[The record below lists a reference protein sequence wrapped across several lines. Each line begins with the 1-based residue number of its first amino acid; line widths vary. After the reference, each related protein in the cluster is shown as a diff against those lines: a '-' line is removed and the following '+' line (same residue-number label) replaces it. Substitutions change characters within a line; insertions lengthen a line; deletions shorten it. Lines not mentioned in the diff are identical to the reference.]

1 MQLSRFW
8 VSLLLIS
15 LISLL
20 WAGISGRLYA
30 PDFILNGKS
39 KDRLTVAA
47 YQEVQLRKQWPEVA
61 QAFDRQ
67 KPDAKFQKSLRLTNL
82 HGIWRI
88 GADSLIHTQTR
99 FLEGK
104 ALFPESTDTLFQGK
118 TSHFTYIEVPGSSWV
133 WASNTSSGW
142 KLDSAGPAFRLTRE
156 AQALQRYHIL
166 PLPTS
171 PELLISR
178 MLSDEQPLIAINDTL
193 LERKADG
200 SILLSVETV
209 PADGL
214 FPMVRWVVTDIW
226 LPLLGVMMLLTG
238 LMGLL
243 EVSQAGNKLAK
254 VLSPFFRKLFPSLPD
269 GHPAFNFM
277 TLNFAANFLGLD
289 NAATPF
295 GLKAMEELQAQN
307 PTPDRASD
315 PQIMFLCLHA
325 AGLTLI
331 PTSII
336 GYRAVMNAANPT
348 DVMVPIILTSF
359 TGTLAALMLVAWRQK
374 LKLWKAAVLI
384 PLAGLIAGLSGVL
397 VWLQSLEMLEKA
409 RMSSV
414 IGVGLF
420 LLIFGLIIAYSQYKE
435 HLFRAAG
442 TNVFAAF
449 VEGAKGGWETALR
462 ILPYMIGMMAAISLF
477 RNSGIMPV
485 LIAGLSELLSWLG
498 VSEAVTQALPV
509 ALLRPFSAGGARG
522 FMFDAMRN
530 FGPDS
535 LTGRLACLFEGAAE
549 TTFYVIALYY
559 GSVNVKDTR
568 YTLATMLLVDLI
580 CVITAVWVAG
590 IFFS

>member
-1 MQLSRFW
+1 M
-8 VSLLLIS
+8 LIS
-15 LISLL
+15 LISLC
-20 WAGISGRLYA
+20 WAGWSGKLYS
-30 PDFILNGKS
+30 PDYILNGKS
-39 KDRLTVAA
+39 KDRLPAA
-47 YQEVQLRKQWPEVA
+47 EFSPSAFATQWPMVA
-61 QAFDRQ
+61 QAFDQQ
-67 KPDAKFQKSLRLTNL
+67 KPDAKFQKALRLTSL
-82 HGIWRI
+82 HAVWRM
-88 GADSLIHTQTR
+88 GADCLVYTHTR
-99 FLEGK
+99 LLEGK
-104 ALFPESTDTLFQGK
+104 SPFPGSTDTLYRGKAGLFKAEVKPGTSWIWARETAQGWQ
-118 TSHFTYIEVPGSSWV
+118 P
-133 WASNTSSGW
+133 
-142 KLDSAGPAFRLTRE
+142 DSAGPAFRLTRE
-156 AQALQRYHIL
+156 AQALQRYYTL
-166 PLPTS
+166 PLPNS
-171 PELLISR
+171 PDALLSR
-178 MLSDEQPLIAINDTL
+178 MLNDEQPLIATKDTL
-193 LERKADG
+193 FERKADG
-200 SILLSVETV
+200 SVIMSTETV

-243 EVSQAGNKLAK
+243 EVSRAGDKLAK
-254 VLSPFFRKLFPSLPD
+254 ILSPFFRRLFPSLRD

-295 GLKAMEELQAQN
+295 GLKAMEQLQAEN
-307 PTPDRASD
+307 PNPERASD

-359 TGTLAALMLVAWRQK
+359 TGTLAALLLVAWRQK
-374 LKLWKAAVLI
+374 LQLMKAAVLV
-384 PLAGLIAGLSGVL
+384 PLAALVAALSGVL

-409 RMSSV
+409 RMSS
-414 IGVGLF
+414 ILGVGLF

-435 HLFRAAG
+435 KLFREAG
-442 TNVFAAF
+442 TNVFASF

-462 ILPYMIGMMAAISLF
+462 ILPYMVGMMAAISLF
-477 RNSGIMPV
+477 RNSGIMPILV
-485 LIAGLSELLSWLG
+485 QGLSSVLSYIG
-498 VSEAVTQALPV
+498 VGEAVTQALPV

-535 LTGRLACLFEGAAE
+535 FTGRLACLFEGAAE

-559 GSVNVKDTR
+559 GSVQVKDTR
-568 YTLATMLLVDLI
+568 YTLAIMLLVDLI
-580 CVITAVWVAG
+580 CVITAIAVAG
-590 IFFS
+590 VFF